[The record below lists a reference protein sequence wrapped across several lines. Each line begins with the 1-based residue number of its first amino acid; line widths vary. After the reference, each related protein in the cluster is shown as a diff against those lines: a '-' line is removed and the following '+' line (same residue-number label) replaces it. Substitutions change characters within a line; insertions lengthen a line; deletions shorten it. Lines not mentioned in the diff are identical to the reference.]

1 VVPPASKEL
10 ILDGSESDEQRLD
23 RLLSMALSMGHPGID
38 EEGVVIMK
46 GFIKEGR
53 FDHQHYI
60 KLWTRRLEDMSV
72 LISRNVYIPHV

>member
-1 VVPPASKEL
+1 
-10 ILDGSESDEQRLD
+10 
-23 RLLSMALSMGHPGID
+23 M
-38 EEGVVIMK
+38 IMK